1 MMMQVNGGEKCMP
14 MITVNI
20 ALTKTVATLDATT
33 ITAILTWI
41 QTNIKD
47 KLPADTTL
55 NITFNINP

>member
-1 MMMQVNGGEKCMP
+1 MG

-20 ALTKTVATLDATT
+20 TMTKTVATLDAAT
-33 ITAILTWI
+33 ITAILAWI
-41 QTNIKD
+41 QTNITD

>member
-1 MMMQVNGGEKCMP
+1 MP
-14 MITVNI
+14 MISVNI
-20 ALTKTVATLDATT
+20 AMTKTVATLDVASL
-33 ITAILTWI
+33 TAILAWI

>member
-1 MMMQVNGGEKCMP
+1 MP

-47 KLPADTTL
+47 KLPADSTL
-55 NITFNINP
+55 NITFTISP

>member
-1 MMMQVNGGEKCMP
+1 MA

-20 ALTKTVATLDATT
+20 TITKTVATLDAAT
-33 ITAILTWI
+33 ITAILAWI

-55 NITFNINP
+55 NVTFNINP